1 MAGDVQNVG
10 LAQRPLNHQVDPWK
24 LHNKH
29 KLPRWKTCTKAF
41 MDRMDAD
48 EKIKA
53 FLDSDRCTKME
64 NPDNTPLS
72 KAPLVQVNSFM

>member
-1 MAGDVQNVG
+1 MTTTYELYYWGGNFAGRG
-10 LAQRPLNHQVDPWK
+10 E
-24 LHNKH
+24 
-29 KLPRWKTCTKAF
+29 
-41 MDRMDAD
+41 RMDAD

-64 NPDNTPLS
+64 NLDNTPLS